1 MNIPSGTLHTR
12 FIGDQRAFWSS
23 RKLVFDNGK
32 TTIVIP
38 EGFCSDGLS
47 IPKVFQSVFSK
58 SPRYIFAGIIHD
70 WSYKKNVDLGLT
82 RRQCDKLFADWMK
95 LYGVSFLKRRTIYL
109 AVRLGGGFS
118 YKKENAI
125 FMRSGKL
132 QS

>member
-1 MNIPSGTLHTR
+1 MNIPKGTLQTR
-12 FIGDQRAFWSS
+12 YIGNQRVFWSF

-58 SPRYIFAGIIHD
+58 SPRFIFCGILHD
-70 WSYKKNVDLGLT
+70 WAYKKNVDLGLT
-82 RRQCDKLFADWMK
+82 RRQCDKLFLDWMT
-95 LYGVSFLKRRTIYL
+95 LYKVPYLKRKTIYY

-125 FMRSGKL
+125 MILQGKL
-132 QS
+132 CD

>member
-1 MNIPSGTLHTR
+1 MNIPSGILHTR
-12 FIGDQRAFWSS
+12 FVGDQRVFWSS
-23 RKLVFDNGK
+23 RKLVYDDGK
-32 TTIVIP
+32 TTIIIP

-47 IPKVFQSVFSK
+47 IPKIFQSVFSK
-58 SPRYIFAGIIHD
+58 SPSYIFAGILHD

-82 RRQCDKLFADWMK
+82 RRQCDKLFAEWMK
-95 LYGVSFLKRRTIYL
+95 LYGVSPIKRKTIYL

-132 QS
+132 CP

>member
-1 MNIPSGTLHTR
+1 MNIPSGTLQTR

-23 RKLVFDNGK
+23 RKLVFDNSE
-32 TTIVIP
+32 TTVVIP

-82 RRQCDKLFADWMK
+82 RRQCDKLFLEWMK
-95 LYGVSFLKRRTIYL
+95 LYGVSFVKRRTIYL
-109 AVRLGGGFS
+109 AVRMGGCFS

-132 QS
+132 YS